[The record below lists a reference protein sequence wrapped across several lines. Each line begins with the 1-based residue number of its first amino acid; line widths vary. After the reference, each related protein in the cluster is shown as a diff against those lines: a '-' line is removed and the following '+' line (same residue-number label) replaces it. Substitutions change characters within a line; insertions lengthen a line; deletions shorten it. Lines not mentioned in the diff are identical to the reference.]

1 MAMDPDT
8 DDCLGRAG
16 RFGDFV
22 RAARRWPGMRVSTDS
37 HLRRGGV
44 SLYRS
49 TGDGSRHLGIDDESG
64 RIYLTVIS
72 GRGLDMRTER
82 VEWVDGLEPEWF
94 QALWP
99 SAR

>member
-1 MAMDPDT
+1 MAMDPEA

-22 RAARRWPGMRVSTDS
+22 RVVQRWPGMRVSVDS
-37 HLRRGGV
+37 QRRRGGV
-44 SLYRS
+44 SIYRS
-49 TGDGSRHLGIDDESG
+49 TGDGSRHLRIDDESG
-64 RIYLTVIS
+64 RICLTVIS
-72 GRGLDMRTER
+72 GCGLDMKTER

-94 QALWP
+94 QALCP